1 MSVKSNILIIGSTG
15 RNTGKT
21 VFACKLIENHSAQ
34 NEIIGVKI
42 IPIDKNEIECH
53 RGLESCGLCNS
64 LVGDYEIIEEETKET
79 LKDTSRMLK
88 AGASKSY
95 LLLIDR
101 GYLEKG
107 IDAFLKTLP
116 KNVLVIIESNSIR
129 EVLEP
134 GLFIVIK
141 ELTNSF
147 VKPTCAKVIDRADKI
162 VEFSDMNW
170 NFDPNDIIIQNQ
182 SWLVREQ
189 PTT

>member
-1 MSVKSNILIIGSTG
+1 MIAKSNILIIGSTG

-21 VFACKLIENHSAQ
+21 VFACKLIENLSAH

-42 IPIDKNEIECH
+42 IPVDKNEVKCH
-53 RGLESCGLCNS
+53 REEAGCGICGS
-64 LVGDYEIIEEETKET
+64 LIGEYNIIEEDNIGTA
-79 LKDTSRMLK
+79 KDTSRMLR
-88 AGASKSY
+88 AGAKKSY

-101 GYLEKG
+101 NSLEKG
-107 IDAFLKTLP
+107 INAFLKTLP
-116 KNVLVIIESNSIR
+116 ENVLVIIESNSIR

-162 VEFSDMNW
+162 VEFSDKNW
-170 NFDPNDIIIQNQ
+170 NFNPNNIIIQNQ
-182 SWLVREQ
+182 SWLVRG
-189 PTT
+189 